1 MKFCDKLVKQRKNNN
16 LSQEQLADRLGVSRQ
31 AVSKWE
37 SGSSIPDMSKILEL
51 CKILNCNLE
60 DLVDDGVKSNKD
72 IYEARNS
79 INNYL
84 KEVLDFIT
92 RTINMFWSM
101 TLIEKIKCILEIFF
115 IFLILFGIWGIAGN
129 IINSIFN
136 NILIV
141 LPNTIYR
148 IIMGI
153 SSVIYGIFGLV
164 AGIIIIIHIFKVR
177 YLDYFVTIEDNNVND
192 KSVELPVDDNK
203 SNEDKIK
210 FIDKKKNKI
219 IIRDPKHST
228 YNFFEFLARIVV
240 WIIKFILI
248 LVSFP
253 CVCSFIGICFGIT
266 ISTFLIKDGIFF
278 LGITILLLGC
288 LLINYLILK
297 VIYNFIVNLVFK
309 FKKIFILFIMGLIL
323 VGIGSGIS
331 FCNYL
336 TFDKV
341 TLTNNDIEYS
351 TKNFDIEMKDN
362 LNLAFLLHD
371 KVEIVYD
378 DSLDNIKIE
387 VTYDKDGNIEL
398 YKSTDQYYDDYEY
411 FNYFDYDINY
421 NLNYGDDF
429 IEEINYLINEIKNK
443 RRIYND
449 YPAISN
455 IKIFISHNNLKKLE
469 ENYYKIYG

>member
-1 MKFCDKLVKQRKNNN
+1 
-16 LSQEQLADRLGVSRQ
+16 
-31 AVSKWE
+31 
-37 SGSSIPDMSKILEL
+37 
-51 CKILNCNLE
+51 
-60 DLVDDGVKSNKD
+60 
-72 IYEARNS
+72 
-79 INNYL
+79 
-84 KEVLDFIT
+84 
-92 RTINMFWSM
+92 
-101 TLIEKIKCILEIFF
+101 
-115 IFLILFGIWGIAGN
+115 
-129 IINSIFN
+129 
-136 NILIV
+136 
-141 LPNTIYR
+141 
-148 IIMGI
+148 
-153 SSVIYGIFGLV
+153 
-164 AGIIIIIHIFKVR
+164 
-177 YLDYFVTIEDNNVND
+177 
-192 KSVELPVDDNK
+192 
-203 SNEDKIK
+203 
-210 FIDKKKNKI
+210 
-219 IIRDPKHST
+219 
-228 YNFFEFLARIVV
+228 
-240 WIIKFILI
+240 
-248 LVSFP
+248 
-253 CVCSFIGICFGIT
+253 
-266 ISTFLIKDGIFF
+266 
-278 LGITILLLGC
+278 
-288 LLINYLILK
+288 
-297 VIYNFIVNLVFK
+297 
-309 FKKIFILFIMGLIL
+309 MGLIL